1 MKQITIEQQQ
11 MLEDLT
17 GLQHTRTGRVRKK
30 QNRSYEVTKNLG
42 LISQYHRQQQRLPE
56 PDPNEPGYKLKMLLR
71 GIKSHEL

>member
-42 LISQYHRQQQRLPE
+42 LISQYHRLYLIWGVNLGPCL
-56 PDPNEPGYKLKMLLR
+56 G
-71 GIKSHEL
+71 